1 MRCTACNVIL
11 TTSESVRRFKDSGE
25 FVDLCNKCL
34 STISEDVTTVE
45 GIASDEEEYTEDDYT
60 E

>member
-1 MRCTACNVIL
+1 MRCAACNNIL
-11 TTSESVRRFKDSGE
+11 STSESVRRFKSSGD

-34 STISEDVTTVE
+34 STISEEVETIE
-45 GIASDEEEYTEDDYT
+45 GIASDEEEYEDDNYP